1 MLRSAAQAVQLRRRG
16 VQGQRFLPHRQPR
29 VDEESKQRVGDV
41 ELVFGHRRVEQ
52 QREVRRIGKVEWL
65 RRQIVGFGEL
75 EGLAV
80 RGGRR
85 QLAGYPQ
92 ATARRPR
99 IPPSATYR
107 CGVGDSLKSLNP
119 SLATRISQW
128 LRPDWSRTLLARRV
142 AAAGLVVL
150 AGVAALRPDPD
161 GERASVVVAAHDLG
175 PGAAL
180 STDDLLLEKRLVPTI
195 PDGAQSDIDTVVG
208 STLAGPARRGE
219 VLTDV
224 RLLGRRLAEAAAGPD
239 ARIVPVHPVDSAL
252 ADLVRPGDVV
262 DVVAAADADSH
273 ANPRVVATG
282 AIVVLVSAKQKAQ
295 AASNDRVVLV
305 ALPAASAIAVAGA
318 ALVQTVTLTLH

>member
-1 MLRSAAQAVQLRRRG
+1 MGA
-16 VQGQRFLPHRQPR
+16 
-29 VDEESKQRVGDV
+29 
-41 ELVFGHRRVEQ
+41 
-52 QREVRRIGKVEWL
+52 
-65 RRQIVGFGEL
+65 
-75 EGLAV
+75 
-80 RGGRR
+80 
-85 QLAGYPQ
+85 
-92 ATARRPR
+92 
-99 IPPSATYR
+99 
-107 CGVGDSLKSLNP
+107 SLKSLNP
-119 SLATRISQW
+119 SLPTRISQW
-128 LRPDWSRTLLARRV
+128 LRPDWSRTLLARRI

-161 GERASVVVAAHDLG
+161 GERASVVVAAHDLS

-180 STDDLLLEKRLVPTI
+180 STDDLLLEKRLMPTI

-224 RLLGRRLAEAAAGPD
+224 RLLGRRLAESAAGPG

-262 DVVAAADADSH
+262 DVVAASQTGPPS
-273 ANPRVVATG
+273 NPKVAGIIATD

-295 AASNDRVVLV
+295 SATNERVVLV

-318 ALVQTVTLTLH
+318 ALGQTVTLTLH